1 METARMATSG
11 DGFSELIWLQET
23 ATINDGAYL
32 YGLEQTEDIYK
43 TMSMVSSMNTSL
55 YICIQM
61 HRIKT
66 LEE

>member
-11 DGFSELIWLQET
+11 DGFSELIWSQET

-32 YGLEQTEDIYK
+32 YGLEQTEDIYE